1 MNWREEIGVEELKRE
16 RPPRGAVVIVVIGI
30 LACVV
35 AAFASQTSKGASE
48 AANLEWV
55 MSAPMPDSKAV
66 NVPGGSQKMQLV
78 GGLIRSTGSNISGR
92 NLYQVA
98 NVLEIEA
105 EAPISDSRVVCSIA
119 APKGAEIGHSGG
131 GLRTLYP
138 RSSETGIFGFVLEPV
153 VVDFSSH
160 GYELAL
166 LENEAGL
173 PESFTN
179 EQGVKVEWPEY
190 EPGTEHIEYLI
201 AGKPKR
207 DMKLPFYSIWRST
220 VTPKAKVACTLTTA
234 AGKATVETQGELK
247 HLPPPI
253 DEEAE
258 ELNQEQREEEESS
271 AEEEGDEA
279 GGEGE

>member
-1 MNWREEIGVEELKRE
+1 MNWREQIGIEELKRE
-16 RPPRGAVVIVVIGI
+16 RPPRGALIVVAIGLI
-30 LACVV
+30 ACVV
-35 AAFASQTSKGASE
+35 AALATQTGKGASE

-78 GGLIRSTGSNISGR
+78 GGVIRSTGSNISGR

-105 EAPISDSRVVCSIA
+105 EAPISDSRVLCSIA
-119 APKGAEIGHSGG
+119 APGGAEIGHSGG

-190 EPGTEHIEYLI
+190 EPGTEHLEYLI

-220 VTPKAKVACTLTTA
+220 VVPKAKVACTITTA
-234 AGKATVETQGELK
+234 AGKATVETAGELK
-247 HLPPPI
+247 RLPPPI

-271 AEEEGDEA
+271 AEEESDEA

>member
-1 MNWREEIGVEELKRE
+1 MNWREQIGIEELKRE
-16 RPPRGAVVIVVIGI
+16 RPPRGALIVVAIGLI
-30 LACVV
+30 ACVV
-35 AAFASQTSKGASE
+35 AALATQTGKGASE

-78 GGLIRSTGSNISGR
+78 GGVIRSTGSNISGR

-105 EAPISDSRVVCSIA
+105 EAPISDSRVLCSIA
-119 APKGAEIGHSGG
+119 APGGAEIGHSGG

-190 EPGTEHIEYLI
+190 EPGTEHLEYLI

-220 VTPKAKVACTLTTA
+220 VVPKAKVACTLTTA
-234 AGKATVETQGELK
+234 AGKATVETAGELK
-247 HLPPPI
+247 RLPPPI

-271 AEEEGDEA
+271 AEEESDEA